1 MMDSYGYLH
10 LALVHE
16 TPSDLKFQGFQE
28 INWKKLS
35 TQTYQ
40 YFLSSALILTILS
53 ITQSAQAQILSVGSR
68 GSDVQAVQSA
78 LRSQGYFNA
87 NTTGYYGTITRDAV
101 IRFQRANGLSADGV
115 VGPNTLAAIFN
126 PPPQPITPVS
136 RELIGLGRG
145 DRGPGVEDLQE
156 RLQQFGYFNT
166 NPTGSFGPITEDAVR
181 RFQQANFIAV
191 TGLVTEDTLA
201 LLNRGVVVS
210 NPSTTPPP
218 VLPPTSVLQQGDF
231 GTAVGT
237 VQRQLKQ
244 LNFYDGLITN
254 YFDSRTEEAVISFQQ
269 TYGIQTTGQVGQTTQ
284 SYLASLSTT
293 TPSLPTNQVIE
304 FGNRGI
310 AVSLVQQQLRTL
322 GYYNGPV
329 NGIFDLTTRRAVLN
343 FQRDYGITQTGKVGP
358 TTQAY
363 LIQSNPQVQPV
374 IVSQTRPV
382 VIPQTQPVII
392 AQNRPVVVPQNRPVV
407 VPQTQ
412 PVITQ
417 NRPVVVPQTQPVI
430 TQTQPVV
437 VQPFRPVQPVINLR
451 TFLRVG
457 DTGAQVREV
466 QRRLRELNYYRGP
479 INGFYDRTTEEAV
492 IGFQRSNS
500 ITQTGIV
507 GPTTRMYMFNA
518 QSSAAPQTPS
528 ASTQIIPPTQLTRSR
543 STPPTTA
550 TFQPTE
556 ISTASV
562 QQLQERLK
570 NQGLYNGPVDG
581 VYNPQTEQAVT
592 RAQEL
597 YGSSTNQVLFGGLQ
611 LK

>member
-16 TPSDLKFQGFQE
+16 APSDLKFKGFQE

-40 YFLSSALILTILS
+40 YFLSSTLILAILS
-53 ITQSAQAQILSVGSR
+53 VAQSAQAQILSVGSR
-68 GSDVQAVQSA
+68 GSDVQAVQGV
-78 LRSQGYFNA
+78 LRSQGFFNA
-87 NTTGYYGTITRDAV
+87 NTTGYYGPITRDAV
-101 IRFQRANGLSADGV
+101 IRFQRANGLSPDGV
-115 VGPNTLAAIFN
+115 VGPNTLAALFN
-126 PPPQPITPVS
+126 RPSPPTNIS

-156 RLQQFGYFNT
+156 RLRQFGYFNT
-166 NPTGSFGPITEDAVR
+166 NPTGNFGPITEDAVR
-181 RFQQANFIAV
+181 RFQQANSLRV
-191 TGLVTEDTLA
+191 TGLVTEETLA
-201 LLNRGVVVS
+201 LLNNVAFVPSLPS
-210 NPSTTPPP
+210 NPAPAP
-218 VLPPTSVLQQGDF
+218 LPTSVLQQGDF
-231 GTAVGT
+231 GDAVGAL
-237 VQRQLKQ
+237 QRQLKQ

-254 YFDSRTEEAVISFQQ
+254 YFDSRTEEAVIRFQQ
-269 TYGIQTTGQVGQTTQ
+269 TYGIQATGQVGQTTQ
-284 SYLASLSTT
+284 SYLVSLSTG
-293 TPSLPTNQVIE
+293 TPSLPTNQVIS

-310 AVSLVQQQLRTL
+310 AVSLVQQQLRVL

-343 FQRDYGITQTGKVGP
+343 FQGDYGITQTGEVGP

-363 LIQSNPQVQPV
+363 LVQSVPQTQPV

-382 VIPQTQPVII
+382 V
-392 AQNRPVVVPQNRPVV
+392 

-412 PVITQ
+412 PVIVTQ
-417 NRPVVVPQTQPVI
+417 NRPVVVAQN
-430 TQTQPVV
+430 QPVV
-437 VQPFRPVQPVINLR
+437 VRPFTPVQPMMNLR

-466 QRRLRELNYYRGP
+466 QRRLRALNYYRGP
-479 INGFYDRTTEEAV
+479 INGFYDRTTEDAV
-492 IGFQRSNS
+492 IRFQRSNA

-507 GPTTRMYMFNA
+507 GPTTRIYLFNA
-518 QSSAAPQTPS
+518 QSSAAPQTDS
-528 ASTQIIPPTQLTRSR
+528 VSTQITP
-543 STPPTTA
+543 STPA
-550 TFQPTE
+550 TLQSRE
-556 ISTASV
+556 IRTASV

-570 NQGLYNGPVDG
+570 TQGLYNGPVDG
-581 VYNPQTEQAVT
+581 VYNTQTEQAVT

-597 YGSSTNQVLFGGLQ
+597 YGASANHVLLGGLQ

>member
-16 TPSDLKFQGFQE
+16 APSDLKFKGFQE

-40 YFLSSALILTILS
+40 YFLSSTLILGILS
-53 ITQSAQAQILSVGSR
+53 VAQLAQAQILSVGSR
-68 GSDVQAVQSA
+68 GSDVQAVQRV

-87 NTTGYYGTITRDAV
+87 NTTGYYGPITRDAV

-115 VGPNTLAAIFN
+115 VGPNTLAALFN

-145 DRGPGVEDLQE
+145 DSGPGVEDLQE
-156 RLQQFGYFNT
+156 RLRQFGYFNT
-166 NPTGSFGPITEDAVR
+166 NPTGNFGSITEDAVR
-181 RFQQANFIAV
+181 RFQQANFIPV
-191 TGLVTEDTLA
+191 TGLVTEETLA
-201 LLNRGVVVS
+201 LLNRSVV
-210 NPSTTPPP
+210 PDLPTTPPP

-231 GTAVGT
+231 GEAVGAL
-237 VQRQLKQ
+237 QRQLKQ

-254 YFDSRTEEAVISFQQ
+254 YFDSRTEEAVIRFQQ
-269 TYGIQTTGQVGQTTQ
+269 TYGIQATGQVGQTTQ
-284 SYLASLSTT
+284 SYLVSLSTGN
-293 TPSLPTNQVIE
+293 PSLPTNQVIE

-343 FQRDYGITQTGKVGP
+343 FQGDYGITQTGEVGP

-363 LIQSNPQVQPV
+363 LVQSV
-374 IVSQTRPV
+374 
-382 VIPQTQPVII
+382 PQTQPV
-392 AQNRPVVVPQNRPVV
+392 VVTQTRPVV

-412 PVITQ
+412 PFFVTQ
-417 NRPVVVPQTQPVI
+417 NRPVVVAQN
-430 TQTQPVV
+430 QPVV
-437 VQPFRPVQPVINLR
+437 VRPFTPVQPVINLR

-479 INGFYDRTTEEAV
+479 ISGFYDRTTEEAV
-492 IGFQRSNS
+492 IRFQRSNA

-507 GPTTRMYMFNA
+507 GPTTRIYLFNA
-518 QSSAAPQTPS
+518 QSSAAPQTDS
-528 ASTQIIPPTQLTRSR
+528 VSTQI
-543 STPPTTA
+543 TPSTTA
-550 TFQPTE
+550 TFQSRE
-556 ISTASV
+556 IPTASV

-570 NQGLYNGPVDG
+570 TQGLYNGPVDG
-581 VYNPQTEQAVT
+581 VYNTQTEQAVT

-597 YGSSTNQVLFGGLQ
+597 YGASANQVLLGGLQ